1 MSRCSRATGTFRV
14 KGRDR
19 FGERT
24 WWSGRESAVGRGR
37 STGTCG
43 TSTMAGRPAAKLRVA
58 AKVAL
63 LIAWLG
69 INPGIVR
76 AQSFPATIDSAGDKY
91 VGVFELQSGEAV
103 LIG

>member
-1 MSRCSRATGTFRV
+1 MSRRSWATGTFPV

-24 WWSGRESAVGRGR
+24 WWFGRESAVGRGR

-43 TSTMAGRPAAKLRVA
+43 TSTMADRRAARLRVA
-58 AKVAL
+58 ARVAL
-63 LIAWLG
+63 LTAWLG
-69 INPGIVR
+69 MNAGKLY

-91 VGVFELQSGEAV
+91 LGVFELQSGEA
-103 LIG
+103 I